1 MTESV
6 TVKTR
11 PSLMGRLLR
20 NLVGFA
26 LLLLV
31 LILIFA
37 TWANH
42 RRTGAWTF
50 RVFDATWW
58 GIGRDEAQPYVE
70 GAQRAAHTAFETA
83 DELLDKAKAYLNRPP
98 AENPPPTST
107 DPDAQ
112 KLPSGEIASKRA
124 EHEAGIAQARDL
136 FDHGVVAYT
145 RGKSVTDPARREA
158 LRTAIADFKQV
169 RDLLATHVPA
179 YNTVPGKNLRILA
192 DAEELQTLNA
202 NLLRNA
208 ESITIP

>member
-6 TVKTR
+6 TVKTK
-11 PSLMGRLLR
+11 PSLMGRFLR
-20 NLVGFA
+20 NLVGLA
-26 LLLLV
+26 LILLV
-31 LILIFA
+31 LVLLFA

-50 RVFDATWW
+50 RVFDRTWW

-70 GAQRAAHTAFETA
+70 GAQRAAHSAYETA
-83 DELLDKAKAYLNRPP
+83 DELLDKAQAYLKRPP
-98 AENPPPTST
+98 AENPPTTTANGQPAPVSETASAL
-107 DPDAQ
+107 AQ
-112 KLPSGEIASKRA
+112 
-124 EHEAGIAQARDL
+124 HEAGIAQARDL

-145 RGKSVTDPARREA
+145 RAKSVTDPARREA
-158 LRTAIADFKQV
+158 LSTAIADFKQV

-179 YNTVPGKNLRILA
+179 YNALPGKNLRILA

-208 ESITIP
+208 ETITIP